1 MHLFSK
7 ISTEVDFSREKI
19 RTVRED
25 LQACK
30 QLLRCRR
37 EELKKLYM
45 DAVKNKH
52 VMQYLDHINEL
63 RNVNSTK
70 FNSTLQKKHYL
81 KATRM

>member
-1 MHLFSK
+1 MQLFTK
-7 ISTEVDFSREKI
+7 ISSEVDFSRQKI
-19 RTVRED
+19 RTVREN
-25 LQACK
+25 LQTCK

-37 EELKKLYM
+37 EELKKLYT

-70 FNSTLQKKHYL
+70 FNSCLQKRHYL
-81 KATRM
+81 KATKM